1 MADTSLKKDRQKKKA
16 KAKQD
21 KADKMAER
29 KANNNKGK
37 SLEDMMVYLDE
48 NGNLS
53 DTPPDPRRKKTINA
67 EDISLDNKRPV
78 EELVIED
85 KKGIITFYNES
96 KGYGFITDMKTKVN
110 VFFHVNQLLEP
121 VKENNVVIY
130 ETERTP
136 RGLSAVRV
144 RKEKK

>member
-1 MADTSLKKDRQKKKA
+1 MADTGLKKDREKKKR
-16 KAKQD
+16 KAKED
-21 KADKMAER
+21 KAHKKAER

-67 EDISLDNKRPV
+67 EDISLDNKRPA

-96 KGYGFITDMKTKVN
+96 KGYGFITDMKTKAN
-110 VFFHVNQLLEP
+110 VFFHVNQLMEP
-121 VKENNVVIY
+121 VKENNIVVY

-136 RGLSAVRV
+136 RGISAVRV